1 MNTAVDVYQEALA
14 QAARTASPVVI
25 RGGGSKSFYGRPV
38 DGRPLDVN
46 AHTGIIDYS
55 PPELVVSARAGTLL
69 SELEA
74 TLAAENQILPFE
86 PPHFGPAATL
96 GGTIACGLSGPRRP
110 YTGAARDFVL
120 GITCLNGHG
129 ELLRFGGQVMKNVAG
144 YDLSRTLTG
153 SLGTL
158 ALLLEINLKV
168 LPRAEHELTLC
179 RQATGAEAITLFNRW
194 AGRPLPLSA
203 ACHIDGQLHVR
214 LSGFEQGVTAAAG
227 SLGGDI
233 LEDGAAFW
241 QGLREQRLPF
251 FAGES
256 PLWRISV
263 PPASAPLPLDG
274 DTLIDWGGA
283 QRWIRTDQPAG
294 DVREAAIAAGGHATR
309 FRDSDRDD
317 VFHPLSH
324 SMLALQ
330 QRLKASFDPAGILN
344 PGRMYSGL

>member
-294 DVREAAIAAGGHATR
+294 AVRNAAVAAGGHATR
-309 FRDSDRDD
+309 FRGDDRDD

-344 PGRMYSGL
+344 PGRLYSGL